1 MPGLHQPEWSP
12 EEERLLRQEAFYTEI
27 LRRRTS
33 PSGTHEE
40 PIWHQIL
47 ESKLLLTLVSV
58 VLGGIVGKLIV
69 SSYQDRAKRTALEV
83 AEYRQFI
90 SKQQDV
96 VQKTYDLLGEAVSDS
111 QVLISLTQPV
121 FEEKNIQP
129 ADRPDVRKQKKAL
142 LEEHQKLSLKWDAEK
157 YKTGLLLEYYHFNH
171 PAVVSHW
178 AASRDSVEKLMECS
192 LRTYGT
198 FLNGGGSAKPDS
210 CRDEKTKVQA
220 DLDALA
226 EAVGQAREYTWR
238 HYRASPLTADTATK
252 PSP

>member
-1 MPGLHQPEWSP
+1 MKDPQQIEWSP

-27 LRRRTS
+27 LRRRT
-33 PSGTHEE
+33 PQAEAHKE
-40 PIWHQIL
+40 PVWHQIL

-69 SSYQDRAKRTALEV
+69 SSYQDRAKQTALEV

-90 SKQQDV
+90 SKQQDI

-111 QVLISLTQPV
+111 QVLLSLTQPV

-129 ADRPDVRKQKKAL
+129 ADRADVRKQKKAL
-142 LEEHQKLSLKWDAEK
+142 LEQHQKLSLKWDAEK

-178 AASRDSVEKLMECS
+178 ASSRDSVEKLMQCS
-192 LRTYGT
+192 IYTYGK
-198 FLNGGGSAKPDS
+198 FINGGGSAKPDS
-210 CRDEKTKVQA
+210 CQHEKTKVQA

-226 EAVGQAREYTWR
+226 EAVGQAREYTWQ
-238 HYRASPLTADTATK
+238 HFRASLTMTNGDTK
-252 PSP
+252 P

>member
-1 MPGLHQPEWSP
+1 MPGPEQIEWSP

-27 LRRRTS
+27 LRRRTL
-33 PSGTHEE
+33 PTETHKE
-40 PIWHQIL
+40 PVWRQIL
-47 ESKLLLTLVSV
+47 DSKLLLTLVSI

-69 SSYQDRAKRTALEV
+69 SSYQDRAKQAALEV

-90 SKQQDV
+90 SRQQDV

-111 QVLISLTQPV
+111 QVLLSLTQPV

-129 ADRPDVRKQKKAL
+129 ADRVDVHKQKKTL
-142 LEEHQKLSLKWDAEK
+142 LEQHQKLSLKWDAEK

-178 AASRDSVEKLMECS
+178 ASSRDSVEKLLQCS
-192 LRTYGT
+192 VHTYGT

-210 CRDEKTKVQA
+210 CLDEKTKVQA
-220 DLDALA
+220 DLDGLA
-226 EAVGQAREYTWR
+226 EAVGQAREYTWQ
-238 HYRASPLTADTATK
+238 HYRASPTKTNADTK
-252 PSP
+252 P

>member
-1 MPGLHQPEWSP
+1 MPGPEQIEWSP

-33 PSGTHEE
+33 PAETRKD
-40 PIWHQIL
+40 PVWRQIL
-47 ESKLLLTLVSV
+47 ESKLVLTLVSV
-58 VLGGIVGKLIV
+58 VLGGIVGKIIV
-69 SSYQDRAKRTALEV
+69 SSYQDRAKQAALEV

-111 QVLISLTQPV
+111 QVLLSLTQPV

-129 ADRPDVRKQKKAL
+129 ADRADVRKQKKAL
-142 LEEHQKLSLKWDAEK
+142 LEQHQKLSLKWDAEK
-157 YKTGLLLEYYHFNH
+157 YKTGLLLEYYHFSH

-178 AASRDSVEKLMECS
+178 ASSRDSVEKLMQCS
-192 LRTYGT
+192 LHTYGT
-198 FLNGGGSAKPDS
+198 FLNGGASAKPDS

-220 DLDALA
+220 DLDAFA
-226 EAVGQAREYTWR
+226 EAVGQAREYTWQ
-238 HYRASPLTADTATK
+238 HFRAGPTIANAVTK
-252 PSP
+252 P

>member
-1 MPGLHQPEWSP
+1 MRGPQQIEWSP

-33 PSGTHEE
+33 PAETRKE
-40 PIWHQIL
+40 PVWRQII
-47 ESKLLLTLVSV
+47 ESKLVLTLVSV
-58 VLGGIVGKLIV
+58 VLGGIVGKIIV
-69 SSYQDRAKRTALEV
+69 SSYQDRAKQAALEV

-90 SKQQDV
+90 SRQQDV

-111 QVLISLTQPV
+111 QVLLSLTQPV

-129 ADRPDVRKQKKAL
+129 ADRADVRKQKKAL
-142 LEEHQKLSLKWDAEK
+142 LEQHQKLSLKWDAEK

-178 AASRDSVEKLMECS
+178 ASSRDSVEKLMQCS

-210 CRDEKTKVQA
+210 CRDDKTKVQA

-226 EAVGQAREYTWR
+226 EAVGQAREYTWQ
-238 HYRASPLTADTATK
+238 HFRAAPIKMSADTK
-252 PSP
+252 P